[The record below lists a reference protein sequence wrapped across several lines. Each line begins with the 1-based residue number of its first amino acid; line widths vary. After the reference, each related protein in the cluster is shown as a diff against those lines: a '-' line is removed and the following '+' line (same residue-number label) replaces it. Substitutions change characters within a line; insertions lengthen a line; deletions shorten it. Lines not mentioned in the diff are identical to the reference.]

1 MNYISILNRNF
12 HDASKSNKF
21 MLDFRMFGV
30 KETHQLNNKDIVE
43 FSKIKVNVEKEKID
57 KYVPNRY
64 IPKIGDN
71 GKMYKMLDVIAKDEL
86 KYIQHLHKQYL
97 ENRLFAKSAK
107 TKMIKIDESSCPKLN
122 SIRADIAKQEAI
134 FKDMIFKGIKSDI
147 ETIGLYQRE
156 PEKTNLKMIRIK
168 TIENKLVNQAMK
180 DIANFTGQDCYL
192 INYQIEEIYNNNS
205 EIASNQKRIDE
216 IGF

>member
-1 MNYISILNRNF
+1 MNYTAELNKQFYKATR
-12 HDASKSNKF
+12 SRKF
-21 MLDFRMFGV
+21 ELIFSAIN
-30 KETHQLNNKDIVE
+30 LNNSHKITDKDIVE

-86 KYIQHLHKQYL
+86 KYLQYTHKEYL
-97 ENRLFAKSAK
+97 KNRRF
-107 TKMIKIDESSCPKLN
+107 DESKCQKLN
-122 SIRADIAKQEAI
+122 LIKADVAKQEVI

-147 ETIGLYQRE
+147 ETIGLYRHE
-156 PEKTNLKMIRIK
+156 PEKTNLKAIDCARI
-168 TIENKLVNQAMK
+168 EGKLLNQALI
-180 DIANFTGQDCYL
+180 DISNFTGQDCYS
-192 INYQIEEIYNNNS
+192 ISYQIEEIYNNNNK
-205 EIASNQKRIDE
+205 IVRNQKQIDE